1 MTSLYDSPMF
11 KNSIITEDRDRRA
24 RLKEQI
30 GPPGKHKI
38 RGCVAGPYH
47 VSLKQRRVA
56 ANRSSINLNLAAGYD
71 ETYA

>member
-1 MTSLYDSPMF
+1 ML
-11 KNSIITEDRDRRA
+11 KNAIIAEDRDRRA

-38 RGCVAGPYH
+38 GGCVAGPYH

-56 ANRSSINLNLAAGYD
+56 ANSGSIDLNLAAGYD
-71 ETYA
+71 KTYA